1 MATMWCITGINP
13 LTGDKERISR
23 TYPDEQ
29 KGVLEDMLRKFKR
42 IPAKRRLY
50 LLPDIEACQEE
61 LFK

>member
-1 MATMWCITGINP
+1 MAMWCITGINP

-29 KGVLEDMLRKFKR
+29 KPVLENMLKRFKK
-42 IPAKRRLY
+42 IPARRRLY
-50 LLPDIEACQEE
+50 LLPKIEACQEE